1 MSYPFKEDYTGTLN
15 SLNLRRIPE
24 VIDNMDGSVDIVVD
38 SSFMTSSPTLY
49 RVVRQQLINGL
60 PSGGAEEK
68 TSAVGV
74 FSYTGLLGGT
84 THRFL
89 IRAENGLDYGNY
101 IVVDKYISKY
111 TAIAGSGSLLL
122 NNSSQTKSLLEL
134 SNSKENFKAK
144 KWATAYKQF
153 NSISTPA
160 SGDIDTFYSFG
171 TALYMDSNFDNPNQ
185 SAAIG
190 FFISNGGQKGYY
202 LSLETTTLAAS
213 ANKKELRILKSSG
226 GSLTTLKDSQTTVA
240 ESLNGVYG
248 GREYLVNI
256 KVRFTR
262 KNNVKTVRIYGSV
275 NGYKFTATDTDFE
288 NTEEKIKN
296 VAIEPTKQVA
306 LVCQSGKVAF
316 DYVYATEIKDKETF
330 NRLQTVG
337 SIQNGIFS
345 NDFLEVGF
353 GDIVYNPNASED
365 SSLIPANG
373 IDEFGTTVREIYTA
387 KLKFD
392 TRPAFPINVSTGLNT
407 GATLLG
413 SRMGNFDAEI
423 YLLNNSSTTIPLDG
437 SSLYI
442 YGNTLSDSGQLEYK
456 TNDTSEY
463 VYKEPIIFETK
474 WIQNLEDVESLALWI
489 KKNVVN
495 KGKVVDLEIFGNPA
509 ISVGEIITIKYNYAG
524 LSGDSNTERFIV
536 TGVIQEYRNGGLST
550 RLTARKIHFSNV

>member
-24 VIDNMDGSVDIVVD
+24 VIDNMDGSVDIIVD
-38 SSFMTSSPTLY
+38 SSFMTSSPTFY
-49 RVVRQQLINGL
+49 RAVRQQLINGL
-60 PSGGAEEK
+60 PSGSTEEK
-68 TSAVGV
+68 TSAVGIL
-74 FSYTGLLGGT
+74 SYTGLSGGT

-89 IRAENGLDYGNY
+89 IRAENGVNYGNY

-134 SNSKENFKAK
+134 SNSKENFKSK

-153 NSISTPA
+153 DSISITA
-160 SGDIDTFYSFG
+160 SGDVDKFYSFG

-226 GSLTTLKDSQTTVA
+226 GSLTALKDSQTTIA

-248 GREYLVNI
+248 GREYLVNV

-316 DYVYATEIKDKETF
+316 DYVYATEIKDRQTF
-330 NRLQTVG
+330 DRLQTVG

-524 LSGDSNTERFIV
+524 LSGDSNAERFIV

>member
-24 VIDNMDGSVDIVVD
+24 VIDNMDGSVDIIAD

-49 RVVRQQLINGL
+49 RAVRQQLINGL
-60 PSGGAEEK
+60 PSGSAEEK
-68 TSAVGV
+68 TSSSGV
-74 FSYTGLLGGT
+74 FSYTGLSGGT

-89 IRAENGLDYGNY
+89 IRAENGVDYGNY

-111 TAIAGSGSLLL
+111 VSVAGSGSLLL

-160 SGDIDTFYSFG
+160 SGDVDKFYSFG

-213 ANKKELRILKSSG
+213 ANKKELRIMKSSG
-226 GSLTTLKDSQTTVA
+226 GSLTLLKDSQTTIA

-262 KNNVKTVRIYGSV
+262 KNDIKTVRIYGSV

-296 VAIEPTKQVA
+296 VAIEPTKQIA

-330 NRLQTVG
+330 DRLQTVG
-337 SIQNGIFS
+337 SIQNGIFN
-345 NDFLEVGF
+345 NDLLEVGF
-353 GDIVYNPNASED
+353 GDIVYNPNTSED

-413 SRMGNFDAEI
+413 SRMGNFDAEV

-463 VYKEPIIFETK
+463 VYKEPVIFETK
-474 WIQNLEDVESLALWI
+474 WIQNLEDVESLAAWI
-489 KKNVVN
+489 KQNVVN

-509 ISVGEIITIKYNYAG
+509 ISVGEIITIKYSYAG
-524 LSGDSNTERFIV
+524 LSGDSSIERFIV
-536 TGVIQEYRNGGLST
+536 TGVIQEYKNGGLST